1 MRKFSNYLLICG
13 ILDFNTLVGTKR
25 LYHFNNTLKQIN
37 CTQYNCAL
45 SLYSEMETMKDQLHL
60 NEQLCFPVY
69 VFAKEIINQ
78 YRPLLDELELTYPQ
92 YLVMLVLWEQDK
104 QTVNQ
109 LGEKLKLDSGT
120 LTPLLKRMEQKEF
133 VSRVRSTIDER
144 SVNISLTEK
153 GKSLREQAQAI
164 PEKMVASMGI
174 SIEDLENLKN
184 IIHKITNTKK

>member
-1 MRKFSNYLLICG
+1 LI
-13 ILDFNTLVGTKR
+13 
-25 LYHFNNTLKQIN
+25 HIN

-45 SLYSEMETMKDQLHL
+45 SLYSEIETMKDHLHL

-153 GKSLREQAQAI
+153 GRSLREQAQAI

-174 SIEDLENLKN
+174 STEDLESLKN
-184 IIHKITNTKK
+184 IIHKITNTRK